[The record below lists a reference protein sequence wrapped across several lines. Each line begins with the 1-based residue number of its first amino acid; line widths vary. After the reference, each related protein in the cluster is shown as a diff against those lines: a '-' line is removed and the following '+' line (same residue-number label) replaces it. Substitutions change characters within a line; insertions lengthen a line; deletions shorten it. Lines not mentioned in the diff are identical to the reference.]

1 MIALGLLGWIGIG
14 VGVMLVVILVISI
27 AAYPRDNSF

>member
-1 MIALGLLGWIGIG
+1 MIALGLLGWLGIG
-14 VGVMLVVILVISI
+14 AAVMVVVVLVISI